1 MYPILA
7 MLSFPAAAEP
17 TAPERP
23 WQGEVE
29 LGVVTTRGN
38 TDTASLNAKA
48 KVVNVRDS
56 WRHTGRIEAVNNATD
71 GVRNAEHYFALFKSD
86 HKLSEVSYIF
96 ASINY
101 DADRFS
107 GYDYHS
113 ALAVGYGR
121 RVVKREDLTL
131 ELEAGAGARQSKVT
145 GASDADNEGIVSG
158 AMHLNWQ
165 FTKVAAFGEDL
176 SVEVGQDTT
185 ITRSS
190 TSLKST
196 LAANFALKVT
206 VDVDYTSDVPP
217 GIENTDVMT
226 ATTIVYNF

>member
-1 MYPILA
+1 M
-7 MLSFPAAAEP
+7 
-17 TAPERP
+17 APERP
-23 WQGEVE
+23 WQGDIE

-38 TDTASLNAKA
+38 TDTDSLNAKA

-71 GVRNAEHYFALFKSD
+71 SVRNAEHYFALLKSD
-86 HKLSEVSYIF
+86 HKLSEVSYLF

-107 GYDYHS
+107 GYDYRS

-121 RVVKREDLTL
+121 GVVKREDLTL
-131 ELEAGAGARQSKVT
+131 ELEAGAGVRQSKLT
-145 GASDADNEGIVSG
+145 DASDADNEGIVSG
-158 AMHLNWQ
+158 TMHLNWQ
-165 FTKVAAFGEDL
+165 FTEVAAFGEDL
-176 SVEVGQDTT
+176 NVEVGQDAT
-185 ITRSS
+185 ITRSR

-217 GIENTDVMT
+217 GIKNTDVVT
-226 ATTIVYNF
+226 ATTIVYSF

>member
-1 MYPILA
+1 MYPILL

-38 TDTASLNAKA
+38 TDTDSLNAKA

-86 HKLSEVSYIF
+86 HKLSEVSYLF

-121 RVVKREDLTL
+121 GVVKREDLTL

-158 AMHLNWQ
+158 TMHLNWQ